1 MINVLLAQDQQIFL
15 WINHLPHPVL
25 IDSIAMTF
33 SGLGASILLWVLAGL
48 WLFFHEER
56 EWKHM
61 FWRVFF
67 AVAVAAIVV
76 ETIFKPIFG
85 RIRPTM
91 DMGAHIIAPASG
103 YSFPSGHATVSWA
116 LAVVLASVE
125 KTYAPL
131 WFALALGISL
141 SRIYLGVHFPSDVV
155 AGALIG
161 LAIGHI
167 TLHVIRVQLVGK
179 GSNRKFDKHRKK

>member
-1 MINVLLAQDQQIFL
+1 MIL
-15 WINHLPHPVL
+15 
-25 IDSIAMTF
+25 DSLAMTF

-56 EWKHM
+56 EGKHV

-67 AVAVAAIVV
+67 VVAMASILV
-76 ETIFKPIFG
+76 ETVMKPIFG
-85 RIRPTM
+85 RIRPETGI
-91 DMGAHIIAPASG
+91 GAIIVAPATG

-125 KTYAPL
+125 RLYAPV
-131 WFALALGISL
+131 WFALAFCISL

-161 LAIGHI
+161 FGLGHF
-167 TLHVIRVQLVGK
+167 TLYFIRGRLRGK
-179 GSNRKFDKHRKK
+179 GSKRKFGKAQKKQMLHVLPTQEMLS